1 MNLNELIEYFE
12 AKLEPNTDLTPL
24 KPISKKVTEATLKE
38 LKGKKSLLGK
48 LNDDM
53 FEKKWCSRYG
63 MWMVEQC
70 EVCER
75 CLKAEDLQWNE
86 GDE

>member
-12 AKLEPNTDLTPL
+12 DKQKRYLDLT
-24 KPISKKVTEATLKE
+24 PISKKVTDAVLKE
-38 LKGKKSLLGK
+38 LKGKKSLLDK
-48 LNDDM
+48 INDDM
-53 FEKKWCSRYG
+53 INEKKWCYRYG

-70 EVCER
+70 GVCER

>member
-12 AKLEPNTDLTPL
+12 DKQKRYPNLT
-24 KPISKKVTEATLKE
+24 PISKKVTDAVIKE

-53 FEKKWCSRYG
+53 ISQKT
-63 MWMVEQC
+63 
-70 EVCER
+70 
-75 CLKAEDLQWNE
+75 
-86 GDE
+86 

>member
-1 MNLNELIEYFE
+1 MNLNELIEFYE
-12 AKLEPNTDLTPL
+12 IKLATHKDLTPINL
-24 KPISKKVTEATLKE
+24 KVAECTLKE

-53 FEKKWCSRYG
+53 ISEKKWCYRYG
-63 MWMVEQC
+63 MWVAEQC
-70 EVCER
+70 DVCAE
-75 CLKAEDLQWNE
+75 CLTAEKLQWNE

>member
-12 AKLEPNTDLTPL
+12 IKLATHKDLTPINL
-24 KPISKKVTEATLKE
+24 KVTECTLKE
-38 LKGKKSLLGK
+38 LKGKKSLLNQ

-53 FEKKWCSRYG
+53 ISEKKWCYRYG
-63 MWMVEQC
+63 MWVAENC
-70 EVCER
+70 DVCAE
-75 CLKAEDLQWNE
+75 CLTAEKLQWNE

>member
-12 AKLEPNTDLTPL
+12 DKQKRYLDLM
-24 KPISKKVTEATLKE
+24 PISKKVTDAVLKE
-38 LKGKKSLLGK
+38 LKGKKSILDK
-48 LNDDM
+48 INDDM
-53 FEKKWCSRYG
+53 ISEKKWCYRYG

-70 EVCER
+70 EVCEK

>member
-1 MNLNELIEYFE
+1 MNLNELIEYYE
-12 AKLEPNTDLTPL
+12 IKLETHKDLTPINL
-24 KPISKKVTEATLKE
+24 KVAECTLKE

-53 FEKKWCSRYG
+53 TEKKWCYRYG

-70 EVCER
+70 DVCER

>member
-12 AKLEPNTDLTPL
+12 DKQKRYLDLM
-24 KPISKKVTEATLKE
+24 PISKKVTDAVLKE

-53 FEKKWCSRYG
+53 IEKKWCYRYG

-70 EVCER
+70 EVCES

>member
-12 AKLEPNTDLTPL
+12 IKLETHKDLTPINL
-24 KPISKKVTEATLKE
+24 KVAESTLKE
-38 LKGKKSLLGK
+38 LKGKKSLLDK
-48 LNDDM
+48 INDDM
-53 FEKKWCSRYG
+53 IGKKWCYRYG
-63 MWMVEQC
+63 MLVVEQC
-70 EVCER
+70 EVCES

>member
-12 AKLEPNTDLTPL
+12 IKLATHKDLTPINL
-24 KPISKKVTEATLKE
+24 KVAESTLKE
-38 LKGKKSLLGK
+38 LKGKKSLI
-48 LNDDM
+48 
-53 FEKKWCSRYG
+53 EKKWCYRYG

-70 EVCER
+70 EVCES

>member
-12 AKLEPNTDLTPL
+12 DKQKRYPNLT
-24 KPISKKVTEATLKE
+24 PISKKVTDAVIKE

-53 FEKKWCSRYG
+53 ISEKKWCYRYG
-63 MWMVEQC
+63 MWVAEQC
-70 EVCER
+70 DVCAE
-75 CLKAEDLQWNE
+75 CLTAEKLQWNE

>member
-12 AKLEPNTDLTPL
+12 IKLATHKDLTPINL
-24 KPISKKVTEATLKE
+24 KAAECTLKE

-53 FEKKWCSRYG
+53 IEKKWCYRYG

-70 EVCER
+70 GVCES

-86 GDE
+86 GEE

>member
-12 AKLEPNTDLTPL
+12 DKQKRYLDLM
-24 KPISKKVTEATLKE
+24 PISKKVTDAVLKE

-53 FEKKWCSRYG
+53 TEKKWCYRYG
-63 MWMVEQC
+63 MWVVEQC
-70 EVCER
+70 EVCES
-75 CLKAEDLQWNE
+75 CLKAENLQWNE